1 MVSLNHRAAGTAPSA
16 TMAWAAAPCLHPD
29 PVDLTVGEPEGPP
42 PQEVREAAARA
53 ALEGRARYGP
63 AAGLPALRALL
74 AEDLTRRDRAPRS
87 AENILVTAGGK
98 PAILDALRCILEPGD
113 EVVIF
118 APYWPSFRD
127 QVLWAG
133 GTPVIVPPGPGLLP
147 APGALEQALSPRT
160 RAVILNQP
168 ANPTGRAWD
177 SARLRDLARVV
188 LERDLWVILD
198 QVYGTLTYDGP
209 ETPLLLTC
217 PELQDRTILVES
229 FSKRFAM
236 TGYRLG
242 AAAGPPGAIKAMT
255 SLGTTSVTHACMISQ
270 HAGITALQLD
280 GTWERSVVDALR
292 ERRDRLQA
300 GLSTIPGV
308 ACGLPEG
315 AIYLFPRVSDWMEA
329 HGVASDLELAALL
342 RDQAGVKVL
351 PGTPFGAPGHLRF
364 SFATS
369 LEAVALA
376 LVRLQGFFGRP

>member
-1 MVSLNHRAAGTAPSA
+1 
-16 TMAWAAAPCLHPD
+16 
-29 PVDLTVGEPEGPP
+29 VDLTVGEPEGPP
-42 PQEVREAAARA
+42 PLEVREAAARA
-53 ALEGRARYGP
+53 ALEGRTRYGP

-74 AEDLTRRDRAPRS
+74 AEDLTRRDRARRS

-133 GTPVIVPPGPGLLP
+133 GTPVVVPPGPGLLP

-177 SARLRDLARVV
+177 PARLRDLARVV

-198 QVYGTLTYDGP
+198 QVYGTLTFDGP

-242 AAAGPPGAIKAMT
+242 AAAGPLDIIKAMT

-280 GTWERSVVDALR
+280 GTWERTVVDGLR
-292 ERRDRLQA
+292 VRRDRLQA
-300 GLSTIPGV
+300 GLAAIPGV

-315 AIYLFPRVSDWMEA
+315 AIYLFPRVVAWMEA
-329 HGVASDLELAALL
+329 HGLTSDLELAALL

-369 LEAVALA
+369 LEAVDQALE
-376 LVRLQGFFGRP
+376 RLKGFFGRP